1 MTETQPPDALADA
14 MTGIGKYDDSK
25 GDKAL
30 DYPASHPA
38 VAAWCEPETGFL
50 RRVHQNLARTGAHA
64 GRTVVLLPYAQ
75 LRPLAA
81 RLWAQTFPDGF
92 APRFETTMSWSK
104 VLGVNAT
111 EPTDIRFD
119 MALDGLSAH
128 ELLTRA
134 GLGPHAN
141 ALVGSLIQA
150 VLQLA
155 PVAAAQGP
163 FGRAAWAQR
172 ARHAVM
178 VEAADEALKF
188 ETAVARIAIE
198 WAATSGYASDV
209 LFDAHLVSRTDCLVL
224 AQGLLPDPMAL
235 GLAQVWAE
243 KLVVMPL
250 VSSVPAATGSLATHA
265 CNGAEDEAQRTAACA
280 MAHIEAGRYPLA
292 LVSSDRA
299 LTRRVRAMLD
309 SAGIQIRDENG

>member
-1 MTETQPPDALADA
+1 MTD
-14 MTGIGKYDDSK
+14 IGKYDDSK

-50 RRVHQNLARTGAHA
+50 RRVRERLARTGAHA

-104 VLGVNAT
+104 VLGAHVT

-119 MALDGLSAH
+119 MALDALSAH

-141 ALVGSLIQA
+141 ALVGSLMQA

-155 PVAAAQGP
+155 PMAAAQGP
-163 FGRAAWAQR
+163 AGRAAWAQR
-172 ARHAVM
+172 VRQAVM
-178 VEAADEALKF
+178 VEAADEAF
-188 ETAVARIAIE
+188 AQAETATSSIANPITTRPSVVPPPHA
-198 WAATSGYASDV
+198 WSRQRGAADLS
-209 LFDAHLVSRTDCLVL
+209 AHRGTMPDNSR
-224 AQGLLPDPMAL
+224 
-235 GLAQVWAE
+235 
-243 KLVVMPL
+243 
-250 VSSVPAATGSLATHA
+250 
-265 CNGAEDEAQRTAACA
+265 
-280 MAHIEAGRYPLA
+280 
-292 LVSSDRA
+292 
-299 LTRRVRAMLD
+299 
-309 SAGIQIRDENG
+309 